1 MVMSNKLQ
9 FGTGLRTVADTAAF
23 ARRAETLGFDVL
35 GCGEHVM
42 FHGPIGNT
50 FVQLAAAAG
59 ATERIRLMSTI
70 ALLPLYPATLAA
82 KMGAVLDVVSNGR
95 YLCGIGIGGEFPPEF
110 EACGVP
116 VRERGAR
123 TTEAMQVIRRLW
135 NEREVTFHGR
145 FNTLN
150 DITLDP
156 PPVQRPGPPL
166 WVAGRKDAAMRRA
179 ALHGD
184 GWMPY
189 MYTPE
194 QLAES
199 MQTIAR
205 LRAEHPVAS
214 ADFQHGIFI
223 FSAVHA
229 DGDTARKM
237 AAERLGRQYAQNF
250 ENLVGKYALIGTP
263 AECRQRL
270 REYVDTGATLF
281 MLTSACPDD
290 YIEENVRLLA
300 EEVIPEF
307 R

>member
-1 MVMSNKLQ
+1 MSNKLQ
-9 FGTGLRTVADTAAF
+9 FGTGLRSVADTTAF
-23 ARRAETLGFDVL
+23 ARRAEELGFDIL

-50 FVQLAAAAG
+50 FVQLAAAA
-59 ATERIRLMSTI
+59 AVTERIRLMSTI

-82 KMGAVLDVVSNGR
+82 KLGAVLDVVSGGR

-116 VRERGAR
+116 VAERGPR

-135 NEREVTFHGR
+135 NEREVSFHGR

-150 DITLDP
+150 GITLDP
-156 PPVQRPGPPL
+156 PPVQQPGPPL
-166 WVAGRKDAAMRRA
+166 WVAGRKEGAMRRA

-194 QLAES
+194 QLAGS

-205 LRAEHPVAS
+205 LRAENPVAA

-263 AECRQRL
+263 AECRKRL
-270 REYVDTGATLF
+270 REYVDTGASLF

-290 YIEENVRLLA
+290 YLDENVRLLA

>member
-1 MVMSNKLQ
+1 MSNKLQ

-23 ARRAETLGFDVL
+23 ARRTEELGFDVL

-59 ATERIRLMSTI
+59 ATEHIRLMSTI

-199 MQTIAR
+199 MQTIAG
-205 LRAEHPVAS
+205 LRAEHPVAA

>member
-1 MVMSNKLQ
+1 MNKLQ
-9 FGTGLRTVADTAAF
+9 FGTGLRSVADTAAF
-23 ARRAETLGFDVL
+23 ARRAEALGYDVL

-50 FVQLAAAAG
+50 FVQLAVAAG

-82 KMGAVLDVVSNGR
+82 KMGSVLDVASAGR
-95 YLCGIGIGGEFPPEF
+95 YLCGIGVGGEFPKEF

-116 VRERGAR
+116 VAERGAR
-123 TTEAMQVIRRLW
+123 ATEAMQVLRKLW
-135 NEREVTFHGR
+135 TEREVSFHGR

-150 DITLDP
+150 QITLDP
-156 PPVQRPGPPL
+156 PPVQQPPPI
-166 WVAGRKDAAMRRA
+166 WVAGRKEAAMRRA
-179 ALHGD
+179 ALFGD
-184 GWMPY
+184 GWIPY

-194 QLAES
+194 LLAES
-199 MQTIAR
+199 MTSIGR
-205 LRAEHPVAS
+205 LRAENPVA
-214 ADFQHGIFI
+214 ATEFNYGVFI
-223 FSAVHA
+223 FSAVHR
-229 DGDTARKM
+229 DGDVARKM

-270 REYVDTGATLF
+270 RQYVDTGATLF

-290 YIEENVRLLA
+290 YIDENIRLLA

>member
-1 MVMSNKLQ
+1 MSNKLQ

-23 ARRAETLGFDVL
+23 ARRTEELGFDVL

-59 ATERIRLMSTI
+59 ATEHIRLMSTI

-199 MQTIAR
+199 MQTIAG
-205 LRAEHPVAS
+205 LRADNPVAA

-263 AECRQRL
+263 AECRQQL

>member
-1 MVMSNKLQ
+1 MSNKLQ

-23 ARRAETLGFDVL
+23 ARRTEELGFDVL

-199 MQTIAR
+199 MQTIAG
-205 LRAEHPVAS
+205 LRADNPVAA

>member
-1 MVMSNKLQ
+1 MSNKLQ

-23 ARRAETLGFDVL
+23 ARRTEELGFDVL

-59 ATERIRLMSTI
+59 ATEHIRLMSTI

-199 MQTIAR
+199 MRTIAG
-205 LRAEHPVAS
+205 LRADNPVAA

>member
-23 ARRAETLGFDVL
+23 ARRTEELGFDVL

-59 ATERIRLMSTI
+59 ATEHIRLMSTI

-205 LRAEHPVAS
+205 LRAEHPVAA

>member
-1 MVMSNKLQ
+1 MSNKLQ

-23 ARRAETLGFDVL
+23 ARRTEELGFDVL

-59 ATERIRLMSTI
+59 ATEHIRLMSTI

-199 MQTIAR
+199 MQTIAG
-205 LRAEHPVAS
+205 LRADNPVAA

-223 FSAVHA
+223 FSAVHV

>member
-1 MVMSNKLQ
+1 MSNKLQ

-23 ARRAETLGFDVL
+23 ARRTEELGFDVL

-59 ATERIRLMSTI
+59 ATEHIRLMSTI

-205 LRAEHPVAS
+205 LRAEHPVAA

>member
-1 MVMSNKLQ
+1 MSNKLQ

-23 ARRAETLGFDVL
+23 ARRVEQLGFDIL

-95 YLCGIGIGGEFPPEF
+95 YLCGIGVGGEFPKEF

-123 TTEAMQVIRRLW
+123 TNEAMEVIRRLW
-135 NEREVTFHGR
+135 NERDVTFHGR

-179 ALHGD
+179 ALFGD
-184 GWMPY
+184 GWIPY

-194 QLAES
+194 RLAES
-199 MQTIAR
+199 MRTIAR
-205 LRAEHPVAS
+205 LRADNPVAA

-263 AECRQRL
+263 AECRKRL
-270 REYVDTGATLF
+270 REYVDTGASLF
-281 MLTSACPDD
+281 MLTSACPDE
-290 YIEENVRLLA
+290 YIEENIRLLA

>member
-1 MVMSNKLQ
+1 MSNKLQ

-23 ARRAETLGFDVL
+23 ARRTEELGFDVL

-59 ATERIRLMSTI
+59 ATEHIRLMSTI

-156 PPVQRPGPPL
+156 PPVQRPGPPV

-199 MQTIAR
+199 MQTIAG
-205 LRAEHPVAS
+205 LRADNPVAA

-223 FSAVHA
+223 FSAVHV

>member
-1 MVMSNKLQ
+1 MVVACRVKAALVDDAE
-9 FGTGLRTVADTAAF
+9 LR
-23 ARRAETLGFDVL
+23 
-35 GCGEHVM
+35 
-42 FHGPIGNT
+42 
-50 FVQLAAAAG
+50 
-59 ATERIRLMSTI
+59 
-70 ALLPLYPATLAA
+70 
-82 KMGAVLDVVSNGR
+82 
-95 YLCGIGIGGEFPPEF
+95 
-110 EACGVP
+110 
-116 VRERGAR
+116 
-123 TTEAMQVIRRLW
+123 
-135 NEREVTFHGR
+135 
-145 FNTLN
+145 
-150 DITLDP
+150 
-156 PPVQRPGPPL
+156 
-166 WVAGRKDAAMRRA
+166 AAMRRA

-199 MQTIAR
+199 MQTIAG
-205 LRAEHPVAS
+205 LRADNPVAA

>member
-23 ARRAETLGFDVL
+23 ARRTEELGFDVL

-166 WVAGRKDAAMRRA
+166 WFFA
-179 ALHGD
+179 
-184 GWMPY
+184 
-189 MYTPE
+189 
-194 QLAES
+194 
-199 MQTIAR
+199 
-205 LRAEHPVAS
+205 
-214 ADFQHGIFI
+214 
-223 FSAVHA
+223 
-229 DGDTARKM
+229 
-237 AAERLGRQYAQNF
+237 
-250 ENLVGKYALIGTP
+250 
-263 AECRQRL
+263 
-270 REYVDTGATLF
+270 
-281 MLTSACPDD
+281 
-290 YIEENVRLLA
+290 
-300 EEVIPEF
+300 
-307 R
+307 

>member
-1 MVMSNKLQ
+1 MSNKLQ

-23 ARRAETLGFDVL
+23 ARRTEELGFDVL

-59 ATERIRLMSTI
+59 ATEHIRLMSTI

-135 NEREVTFHGR
+135 NEREVTFRGR

-199 MQTIAR
+199 MQTIAG
-205 LRAEHPVAS
+205 LRADNPVAA

-223 FSAVHA
+223 FSAVHV

>member
-1 MVMSNKLQ
+1 MSNKLQ

-23 ARRAETLGFDVL
+23 ARRTEELGFDVL

-59 ATERIRLMSTI
+59 ATEHIRLMSTI

-199 MQTIAR
+199 MQTIAG
-205 LRAEHPVAS
+205 LRADNPVAA